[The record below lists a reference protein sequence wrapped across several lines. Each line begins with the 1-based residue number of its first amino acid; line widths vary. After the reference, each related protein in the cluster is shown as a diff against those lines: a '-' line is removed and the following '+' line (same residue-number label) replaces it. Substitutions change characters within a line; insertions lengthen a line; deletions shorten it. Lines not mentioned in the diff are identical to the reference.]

1 MSFNPLQES
10 GLPLEKQFRNWR
22 DLNVTPYAKDAVHP
36 FGRCRGIVA
45 NGIETDPKVKALY
58 ELHLAME
65 IEHLR
70 IACELVKKVE
80 RRDPQEFLPPAT
92 EQPLQFRENKEYVRQ
107 VLAGQVDL
115 TAKESEFVPVSSL
128 QPDDRYFAYNGT
140 VNAGWVP
147 TEDVIAQTI
156 EARGEEYRLETEGPN
171 PVPGLRR
178 KDERKTAS
186 TDYAKRIA
194 AE

>member
-1 MSFNPLQES
+1 M
-10 GLPLEKQFRNWR
+10 
-22 DLNVTPYAKDAVHP
+22 
-36 FGRCRGIVA
+36 
-45 NGIETDPKVKALY
+45 
-58 ELHLAME
+58 
-65 IEHLR
+65 
-70 IACELVKKVE
+70 
-80 RRDPQEFLPPAT
+80 
-92 EQPLQFRENKEYVRQ
+92 
-107 VLAGQVDL
+107 
-115 TAKESEFVPVSSL
+115 
-128 QPDDRYFAYNGT
+128 
-140 VNAGWVP
+140 NAGWVP

>member
-1 MSFNPLQES
+1 
-10 GLPLEKQFRNWR
+10 
-22 DLNVTPYAKDAVHP
+22 
-36 FGRCRGIVA
+36 
-45 NGIETDPKVKALY
+45 
-58 ELHLAME
+58 
-65 IEHLR
+65 
-70 IACELVKKVE
+70 
-80 RRDPQEFLPPAT
+80 
-92 EQPLQFRENKEYVRQ
+92 
-107 VLAGQVDL
+107 
-115 TAKESEFVPVSSL
+115 VPVSSL

-156 EARGEEYRLETEGPN
+156 EARGDEYRLETEGPN

-178 KDERKTAS
+178 RDERQAAS